1 MPLLHIALQE
11 GFTNDTVSV
20 WVNGTEVARRTNVT
34 TRNQIGFAEAIELD
48 VPEGEVRLEL
58 RVESRSVSE
67 TTNVRVAGTTYVGV
81 LVERDGR
88 VHTEQSL
95 EPFRYM

>member
-20 WVNGTEVARRTNVT
+20 RVNGTEVARRTNVT

-48 VPEGEVRLEL
+48 IPQGEVQLEL

-67 TTNVRVAGTTYVGV
+67 STNVRVAGATYMGV
-81 LVERDGR
+81 TVERDGR
-88 VHTEQSL
+88 VRCEQSL
-95 EPFRYM
+95 EPFRYL